1 MTAARRLTALGFT
14 AALWGATVAPVCA
27 QSSGFALSR
36 YEPTPT
42 GSPFLAV
49 ESPRYSSVFKLAV
62 GLTLQYAHN
71 PLRYGEGVTGLSG
84 LSAELAIIGDQLI
97 SHLDFAIPLR
107 DRVVLHASLPV
118 VLLERG
124 TATAGIAPSST
135 IAVSDPRLGA
145 WVRVYRQPHLDR
157 LSVHVGASLWLP
169 LRALGADLPAHLSDG
184 NVRVR
189 VAAALSGTQRAFHY
203 SGTVGLL
210 YRDPASLGR
219 SLSGA
224 SGQSFPEI
232 QLGLAASYAL
242 PRRAFTVGPEVLF
255 STSLLPSQ
263 ALRRAA
269 SSLEL
274 LGSAQYVLLQQLQ
287 LGLGLGLGFL
297 SAPGTPD
304 FRLLF
309 RVAWVPVSADRDQDG
324 IRDDRDACPD
334 LKGIRSDVP
343 SNHGCPPIPDRDC
356 DGIPDAEDECPDSPE
371 GRHPDPGRIGCAQT
385 RKPVAPQSLRAAPP
399 SATNNAIAPAPRAPA
414 ERNVIGAKGEPAA
427 ESTIFAS
434 DTADRLIS
442 RVADISK

>member
-14 AALWGATVAPVCA
+14 VALLGASVSPAGA
-27 QSSGFALSR
+27 QTSGFQLSR
-36 YEPTPT
+36 YESTPT

-49 ESPRYSSVFKLAV
+49 ESPRYSSVFTLAV

-71 PLRYGEGVTGLSG
+71 PLRYGEGATELSG
-84 LSAELAIIGDQLI
+84 LSAEQAIIGNQLI
-97 SHLDFAIPLR
+97 SHLDFAIPLK
-107 DRVVLHASLPV
+107 DRLLLHASLPV
-118 VLLERG
+118 ILLERG
-124 TATAGIAPSST
+124 TATAGITPIST

-145 WVRVYRQPHLDR
+145 WVRVYRQPQLDR
-157 LSVHVGASLWLP
+157 LSVHIGASLWLP
-169 LRALGADLPAHLSDG
+169 LRALGANLPAHTSDG
-184 NVRVR
+184 NVRLR
-189 VAAALSGTQRAFHY
+189 VAAALSGTRRAFHY

-232 QLGLAASYAL
+232 QLGLAASYAI
-242 PRRAFTVGPEVLF
+242 PKHAFTVGPEVLF
-255 STSLLPSQ
+255 ATSLLPSQ
-263 ALRRAA
+263 ALHRAA

-274 LGSAQYVLLQQLQ
+274 LGSAQYVVLQQLQ

-334 LKGIRSDVP
+334 LKGVRSEVP
-343 SNHGCPPIPDRDC
+343 SNHGCPLIPDRDC
-356 DGIPDAEDECPDSPE
+356 DGIPDTEDECPDTPE
-371 GRHPDPGRIGCAQT
+371 GRHPDPNRIGCART
-385 RKPVAPQSLRAAPP
+385 RKPSPESPQRNPVTAEPP
-399 SATNNAIAPAPRAPA
+399 PA
-414 ERNVIGAKGEPAA
+414 E
-427 ESTIFAS
+427 
-434 DTADRLIS
+434 
-442 RVADISK
+442 